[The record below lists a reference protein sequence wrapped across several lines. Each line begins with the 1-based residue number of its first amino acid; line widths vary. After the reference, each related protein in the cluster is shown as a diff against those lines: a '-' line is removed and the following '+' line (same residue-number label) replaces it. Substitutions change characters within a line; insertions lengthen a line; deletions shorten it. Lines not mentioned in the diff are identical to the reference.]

1 MRLEGASPVGNL
13 PHWGV
18 HISFQV
24 GVGVS
29 VSSKC
34 NKRSWVFSSPQQKLA
49 QSAANCN
56 SFLQMQ
62 AALLIQHTPGHND
75 GGLYQPGSHGPAAFQ
90 QRTHAQRF
98 VASYYVH
105 NMCTVYCIYI
115 YVCVCVYSIYFQQ
128 TSSSPRD
135 HIVFNLMLLMVRQ
148 QKSSPPHLR
157 LCALVCNICC
167 KISDG
172 SERLRFIAEVGEEPL
187 V

>member
-115 YVCVCVYSIYFQQ
+115 YMCVCVQHILPTNFQFSSGSYSFQSHV
-128 TSSSPRD
+128 THGTP
-135 HIVFNLMLLMVRQ
+135 
-148 QKSSPPHLR
+148 
-157 LCALVCNICC
+157 
-167 KISDG
+167 
-172 SERLRFIAEVGEEPL
+172 AEVQPSAPEALCIGL
-187 V
+187 QHLLQDMRRL